1 MPTNNYL
8 QTINDFLS
16 NANFEYTYKLIICP
30 SLIYG
35 RKSEENRKKI
45 IYYCQI
51 IIWQYGG
58 KNNLFILLNF
68 LNKFNF

>member
-35 RKSEENRKKI
+35 RKSEENH
-45 IYYCQI
+45 
-51 IIWQYGG
+51 
-58 KNNLFILLNF
+58 ILLPNNY
-68 LNKFNF
+68 LAVWRKN